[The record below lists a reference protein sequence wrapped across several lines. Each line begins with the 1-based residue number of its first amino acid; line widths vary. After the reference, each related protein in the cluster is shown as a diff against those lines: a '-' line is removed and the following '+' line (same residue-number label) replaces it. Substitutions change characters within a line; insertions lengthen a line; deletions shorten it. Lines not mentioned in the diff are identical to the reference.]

1 MLMLH
6 LSTENCPQGSYHHI
20 LGTWKLLI
28 SPGSIFLKIR
38 FPQQQK
44 GAEETM
50 IGFIKIRSENM
61 KMTWNIRL
69 FISCMICYFFQ
80 ML

>member
-1 MLMLH
+1 MLH

-28 SPGSIFLKIR
+28 PPGSIFLKIR
-38 FPQQQK
+38 SPQQQR
-44 GAEETM
+44 GVEETM

-61 KMTWNIRL
+61 KMTWNISL
-69 FISCMICYFFQ
+69 FIFCMICNFFQ